1 MSTSVHGCD
10 YDVHTYE
17 SVMQWLEICLFLPSL
32 FMDFVTEIGIL
43 QFHSEG
49 VHALV
54 NFNLVLKKSV
64 HQ

>member
-1 MSTSVHGCD
+1 MM
-10 YDVHTYE
+10 YILE
-17 SVMQWLEICLFLPSL
+17 SVMQWLEICLSLPSL

-43 QFHSEG
+43 QFHSQG

-54 NFNLVLKKSV
+54 NFNLVLKKSI